1 MFDSNINHYTC
12 QVLKYPYFWYD
23 APMNIELTNTLSKK
37 KEVFVPIHAGTV
49 GMYHC
54 GPTVYH
60 FVHIG
65 NLRAFVLADITRR
78 VFEYNNYQVN
88 QVMNITDI
96 GHLVSDGDD
105 GDDKMTKGLKREGME
120 VTLENMLTLA
130 RKYEAVFLS
139 DIASINILKPKI
151 IARASDHIAEDIEII
166 KKLEAKNYT
175 YTTSD
180 GVYFAT
186 EHMHDYGAL
195 GGIMQTAADHSRLGE
210 HSEKKNPR
218 DFALWK
224 FDTSK
229 GWPSPWGQGFPGWHI
244 ECSGMSMKYLGE
256 QFDIH
261 TGGHDLASVHHN
273 NEIAQSECSTGHAP
287 FVNYWLHNEFVNI
300 GETKMAK
307 SGDNFITLETVR
319 EHGIDPLALR
329 YLYLQ
334 AHYRSQV
341 SFSWEALEG
350 AETALHRLG
359 KIVAGFPDG
368 GTISESYQV
377 LFHEEI
383 NDDLN
388 TAGGL
393 AVVWE
398 LLKNPEVSNEDKK
411 ATILD
416 FDRVLGLDLDKAS
429 AEAVIEIPA
438 LVGKLLEDR
447 LEARTAKD
455 WQKSDELRDHIKTL
469 GFLVKDT
476 DEGQQV
482 SKL

>member
-1 MFDSNINHYTC
+1 MDIH
-12 QVLKYPYFWYD
+12 
-23 APMNIELTNTLSKK
+23 LTNTLSKK
-37 KEVFVPIHAGTV
+37 KELFVPITAGKV

-65 NLRAFVLADITRR
+65 NLRAFILADITRR
-78 VFEYNNYQVN
+78 VFEYNNYDVA

-105 GDDKMTKGLKREGME
+105 GDDKMTKGLKREGLA
-120 VTLENMLTLA
+120 VTLENMLKLA
-130 RKYEAVFLS
+130 RKYEDVFLT

-151 IARASDHIAEDIEII
+151 VARASEHINEDIDII
-166 KKLEAKNYT
+166 KKLEERGYT

-180 GVYFAT
+180 GLYFAT
-186 EHMHDYGAL
+186 EHMHNYGAL
-195 GGIMQTAADHSRLGE
+195 GGIMHTAADHSRLAE
-210 HSEKKNPR
+210 NSEKKNPR

-224 FDTSK
+224 FDETK

-273 NEIAQSECSTGHAP
+273 NEIAQSECSTEHAP
-287 FVNYWLHNEFVNI
+287 FVKYWLHNEFVNI

-334 AHYRSQV
+334 SHYRSQV
-341 SFSWEALEG
+341 SFSWDALE
-350 AETALHRLG
+350 ASQTALHRL
-359 KIVAGFPDG
+359 KKMVASFPDN
-368 GTISESYQV
+368 GTISESYKT
-377 LFHEEI
+377 LFHEFV

-388 TAGGL
+388 TAGAIG
-393 AVVWE
+393 VVWE
-398 LLKNPEVSNEDKK
+398 LLKNSDMDDADKK
-411 ATILD
+411 ATLLD
-416 FDRVLGLDLDKAS
+416 FDRVLGLDLDKIPS
-429 AEAVIEIPA
+429 ELEIEIPA
-438 LVGKLLEDR
+438 HISELLNKR
-447 LEARTAKD
+447 QEARDNKD
-455 WQKSDELRDHIKTL
+455 WKSSDEIRDEIKSH
-469 GFLVKDT
+469 GFDVKDT
-476 DEGQQV
+476 DEGQKL
-482 SKL
+482 SKI